1 MLPSLDNAREGFLC
15 PQCHQDMS
23 SMESLQLH
31 FQTVHMKQSSSTT
44 KGSSFLSF
52 AKQKIKNVQENL
64 KKPTESLKP
73 YAQYFS
79 FTSNDLN
86 FKQQYMGYIRSHNE
100 SFTGIRKHKHDE
112 MFKKASELL
121 LRVDLL
127 TMTNEHVPPNG
138 NSKERRKYEQGIV
151 SWMEDTVSSVCV
163 SCSKSFGL
171 SRRKH
176 HCRLDGHVIC
186 QQCSQLFSFSLA
198 RNILD
203 LNTPSSST
211 NNSIKFQK
219 LTNVTSIISPTNV
232 NNGSNDQYLRICLPC
247 TQIIQQHFN
256 QIRYKHIPTDEIFTL
271 YEKIIQALNE
281 YTNNH
286 PTYSAIVD
294 SLLNGDTKYHIMDAK
309 RTYRDLSIHYE
320 KIDSTSKLILKLA
333 DNDKTSDNRYAIL
346 CRNIRT
352 YSLQSLQNFAISTK
366 RIPTEDDIKR
376 ACDEKKR
383 LENERMAQFASTI
396 PGLSGYGSGIPVK
409 LEPFVHQYYQVTQFL
424 EQAKLDG
431 RREDIES
438 LEMNLKEL
446 ERAINAIQHK

>member
-1 MLPSLDNAREGFLC
+1 
-15 PQCHQDMS
+15 
-23 SMESLQLH
+23 
-31 FQTVHMKQSSSTT
+31 
-44 KGSSFLSF
+44 
-52 AKQKIKNVQENL
+52 
-64 KKPTESLKP
+64 
-73 YAQYFS
+73 
-79 FTSNDLN
+79 
-86 FKQQYMGYIRSHNE
+86 
-100 SFTGIRKHKHDE
+100 
-112 MFKKASELL
+112 
-121 LRVDLL
+121 
-127 TMTNEHVPPNG
+127 
-138 NSKERRKYEQGIV
+138 
-151 SWMEDTVSSVCV
+151 
-163 SCSKSFGL
+163 
-171 SRRKH
+171 
-176 HCRLDGHVIC
+176 
-186 QQCSQLFSFSLA
+186 
-198 RNILD
+198 
-203 LNTPSSST
+203 
-211 NNSIKFQK
+211 
-219 LTNVTSIISPTNV
+219 
-232 NNGSNDQYLRICLPC
+232 
-247 TQIIQQHFN
+247 
-256 QIRYKHIPTDEIFTL
+256 
-271 YEKIIQALNE
+271 KIIQALNE

-294 SLLNGDTKYHIMDAK
+294 SLLNGDTKYQIMDAK

-396 PGLSGYGSGIPVK
+396 PGLSSYVSGIPVK

-431 RREDIES
+431 RHEDIES